1 MEHTGEMEQREMKQG
16 ERMLLMKRKEVE
28 ENVEQ
33 KRILK
38 QDRKLRE
45 QRTLALER
53 KELQEEVLEK
63 ERVRE
68 ILQ

>member
-1 MEHTGEMEQREMKQG
+1 MKQG
-16 ERMLLMKRKEVE
+16 ERKLLMKRKEVE

-38 QDRKLRE
+38 QVRKLRE

-63 ERVRE
+63 ERACE